1 MTGGDTGPPKMV
13 GTDRN
18 RLEAGAG
25 EERKRRG
32 GGRKDRNRNCRDDN
46 SDAGDGVIG
55 FGKGLGG
62 GGVTGGQWLQWGG
75 MDRGGRLSHTRFFRR
90 PEIHGIFFK

>member
-1 MTGGDTGPPKMV
+1 MV
-13 GTDRN
+13 GADRH

-25 EERKRRG
+25 EEQKSGG
-32 GGRKDRNRNCRDDN
+32 GGRKSRSENGREDN

-55 FGKGLGG
+55 FGKGIGG

-75 MDRGGRLSHTRFFRR
+75 VERGGRLGQTLTPDDRR
-90 PEIHGIFFK
+90 YTGIISSS